1 MQYPPDYTLPITDVP
16 PGLPLGALNALGQV
30 PPEATGGLSMT
41 AYAAVS
47 LLGAGLGGAATGW
60 LAEGSGK
67 GAITGASFTS
77 GLAAI
82 ADSAAFFRSQKNG
95 LAFVFAAV
103 GLGGIVFAIK
113 RAMQQQRR

>member
-1 MQYPPDYTLPITDVP
+1 MQYPPDYTVPIDV
-16 PGLPLGALNALGQV
+16 PLGALRPVGLQQV

-47 LLGAGLGGAATGW
+47 LVGAGLGGAATGW

-95 LAFVFAAV
+95 LAFVFATI
-103 GLGGIVFAIK
+103 GLGGLVFAIK